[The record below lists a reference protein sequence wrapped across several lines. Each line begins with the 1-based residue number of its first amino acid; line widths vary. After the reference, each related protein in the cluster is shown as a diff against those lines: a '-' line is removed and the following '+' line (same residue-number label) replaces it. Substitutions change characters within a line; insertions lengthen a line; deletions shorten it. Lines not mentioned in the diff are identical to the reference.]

1 MATTTTT
8 SSVPFVQWQ
17 VHSMGIWTNLDRN
30 ISREMEDAFRTPAK
44 QSVQIAVVS
53 KSGTTQ
59 ETLDLR
65 QMTWAGFPLRRCKND
80 TATTRFLYWD
90 DEAWMPYCEYAQSLF
105 SDATKYGR
113 AAVGLYIGDKEYDII
128 LDNAD
133 PMQINRNTS
142 RKRPIRVIGSTTTAD
157 DDDDD
162 DSIADD
168 ESMPPE
174 FRCPIMQ
181 MPMSKPVIAAD
192 GHSYEKKAI
201 ERWLLTKNTS
211 PVTGKALAHAELTL
225 NHNLRKL
232 IRDHVD
238 GEAASPSPAAA
249 LPAGKG
255 MKGKKRMRMCVKAHG
270 EGSSSS
276 CVFSGVSGHV
286 VV

>member
-1 MATTTTT
+1 MFK
-8 SSVPFVQWQ
+8 S
-17 VHSMGIWTNLDRN
+17 ILR
-30 ISREMEDAFRTPAK
+30 
-44 QSVQIAVVS
+44 IAV
-53 KSGTTQ
+53 Q
-59 ETLDLR
+59 EAFPPHTKGGGGGLLFLPSATLILR
-65 QMTWAGFPLRRCKND
+65 VVRTSLMT
-80 TATTRFLYWD
+80 
-90 DEAWMPYCEYAQSLF
+90 S
-105 SDATKYGR
+105 
-113 AAVGLYIGDKEYDII
+113 DKEYDII

-225 NHNLRKL
+225 NHNL
-232 IRDHVD
+232 
-238 GEAASPSPAAA
+238 
-249 LPAGKG
+249 
-255 MKGKKRMRMCVKAHG
+255 
-270 EGSSSS
+270 
-276 CVFSGVSGHV
+276 
-286 VV
+286 